1 MLYFRGI
8 VAQRYQFAVL
18 IVIPAA
24 STPPVLQA
32 DGVEAIAESLDSRL
46 GRTVWRYTFAVHS
59 NATQRVIT
67 YAIGER
73 TWQLCLPG
81 DAPLRIAFTA
91 CNGLEENDCLGAV
104 DPNRNER
111 WQHLSAEHANSPFH
125 LLIQGGDQL
134 YADDVWRDVP
144 YLAAWRKRS
153 RHDRVAAPFPLEVAE
168 AAADFYFDHYCR
180 LWAHHDIAPIV
191 ASIPSLMMWD
201 DHDIFDGW
209 GSHPPDLQH
218 CPVFR
223 GVGSIARKH
232 FALFQLAALP
242 DALPAGFG
250 DPAGGHFG
258 WSFTMSGIGIIA
270 PDLRSERTRQQ
281 VLSESGWRWLRETL
295 EVLRHCHRVLLVSTV
310 PVLNIDL
317 SPVERMVTFLPP
329 GRYLYQDDLRD
340 QWRSYAHRQE
350 WQRLL
355 DCLLDF
361 SQRTQTPVTILSGEI
376 HFGAAG
382 FVERNST
389 RIYQLISSGIVHPS
403 PPSLI
408 ARCFDLLGRGTRK
421 VAPETRLHMLPLPG
435 LGRRYL
441 AARNWLA
448 LECSTTR
455 ALQAKWHSAGQPSTM
470 AMKIT

>member
-1 MLYFRGI
+1 MYFRGK
-8 VAQRYQFAVL
+8 VAQRYQLAVL
-18 IVIPAA
+18 IVIPAGA
-24 STPPVLQA
+24 PPPPLQA
-32 DGVEAIAESLDSRL
+32 DGVEATAESLGSRL
-46 GRTVWRYTFAVHS
+46 ERTVWRYTFAVKG
-59 NATQRVIT
+59 NATERAIT
-67 YAIGER
+67 YAISER
-73 TWQLCLPG
+73 TWRFFLPG
-81 DAPLRIAFTA
+81 DAHLRIAFTA
-91 CNGLEENDCLGAV
+91 CNGLEEGDCLGAV

-111 WQHLSAEHANSPFH
+111 WQHLGAEHARSPFH

-134 YADDVWRDVP
+134 YADDVWREVP

-153 RHDRVAAPFPLEVAE
+153 RHARVTAPFPPEVAE

-180 LWAHHDIAPIV
+180 IWAQHDIAPLV

-223 GVGSIARKH
+223 GVGSIARRH
-232 FALFQLAALP
+232 FTLFQLAASP
-242 DALPAGFG
+242 NALPAGFG
-250 DPAGGHFG
+250 DPTGKHFG
-258 WSFTMSGIGIIA
+258 WSFMMDGIGMLA
-270 PDLRSERTRQQ
+270 PDLRSERTRHQI
-281 VLSESGWRWLRETL
+281 LSETSWRWLQEAL
-295 EVLRHCHRVLLVSTV
+295 EALEHCRRVFVVSTV

-317 SPVERMVTFLPP
+317 SPLERMVAFLPP
-329 GRYLYQDDLRD
+329 GRHFYQDDLRD

-389 RIYQLISSGIVHPS
+389 RIYQLISSAIVHPS
-403 PPSLI
+403 PPLLI
-408 ARCFDLLGRGTRK
+408 AYCFDLLGRGTRK
-421 VAPETRLHMLPLPG
+421 VAPRTQLRMLPLPG
-435 LGRRYL
+435 LGKRYL

-448 LECSTTR
+448 LECPTAS
-455 ALQAKWHSAGQPSTM
+455 ALQAQWHSAGQPSMITM
-470 AMKIT
+470 RVA